1 MNNTILSQS
10 QIEGVGA
17 AFDMQRMLEQRT
29 RTLAAVTAIA
39 AAIRPGMVEEEAV
52 ALANS
57 LLAQRQM
64 RRGWHKVNLRF
75 GVNTTLHFHTASQPG
90 VVLGENDVFFID
102 IGPVFEHWE
111 GDAGDTFVV
120 GHDADLARCAADARA
135 VFHAARRRW
144 LAGGLSGRGLYDFAA
159 AEASRLGWV
168 LNLDM
173 NGHRISDFPHKAI
186 FSGSLAQIDF
196 APSAG
201 LWVLE
206 IQIRH
211 PTRPF
216 GAFFEDLLL
225 EDSHYLHG
233 NH

>member
-1 MNNTILSQS
+1 MARL
-10 QIEGVGA
+10 
-17 AFDMQRMLEQRT
+17 LEQRD
-29 RTLAAVTAIA
+29 RTHEAITAIA
-39 AAIRPGMVEEEAV
+39 REIHPGMHEEEAV
-52 ALANS
+52 ALANGV
-57 LLAQRQM
+57 LAERQM

-75 GVNTTLHFHTASQPG
+75 GVNTTLHFHTTSQPG
-90 VVLGENDVFFID
+90 VVLSENDIFFID
-102 IGPVFEHWE
+102 IGPVFDRWE
-111 GDAGDTFVV
+111 GDGGDTFVV
-120 GHDADLARCAADARA
+120 GHDADLTRCANDARA

-144 LAGGLSGRGLYDFAA
+144 LSDALSGRALYDFAA
-159 AEASRLGWV
+159 AEAARLGWV

-186 FSGSLAQIDF
+186 FAGSLAQIDF

-225 EDSHYLHG
+225 DDSHFQ
-233 NH
+233 

>member
-1 MNNTILSQS
+1 VATNLSQS
-10 QIEGVGA
+10 QIEGVGES
-17 AFDMQRMLEQRT
+17 FDMARLLEQRA
-29 RTLAAVTAIA
+29 RTHDAVTAIA
-39 AAIRPGMVEEEAV
+39 AAMRPGMLEEEAV
-52 ALANS
+52 TLANS
-57 LLAQRQM
+57 LLAERQM

-75 GVNTTLHFHTASQPG
+75 GINTTLHFHTASQPG
-90 VVLGENDVFFID
+90 VVLGENDIFFID
-102 IGPVFEHWE
+102 IGPVFENWE
-111 GDAGDTFVV
+111 GDAGDTFVL
-120 GHDADLARCAADARA
+120 GHDTDMARCAADARA

-144 LAGGLSGRGLYDFAA
+144 LAGRLTGRALYDFAA
-159 AEASRLGWV
+159 REASRLGWV

-196 APSAG
+196 APAAG

-225 EDSHYLHG
+225 DDSHFG
-233 NH
+233 PP

>member
-1 MNNTILSQS
+1 MAQLLT
-10 QIEGVGA
+10 
-17 AFDMQRMLEQRT
+17 QRG
-29 RTLAAVTAIA
+29 RTLEAVNAIA
-39 AAIRPGMVEEEAV
+39 AAMQPGMREEDAT
-52 ALANS
+52 ALANGM
-57 LLAQRQM
+57 LAERHM

-75 GVNTTLHFHTASQPG
+75 GVNTTLHFHTPSQPG
-90 VVLGENDVFFID
+90 VVLGASDILFID
-102 IGPVFEHWE
+102 IGPVFDHWE

-120 GHDADLARCAADARA
+120 GNDTDLARCAADARA

-144 LAGGLSGRGLYDFAA
+144 LADRLNGQELYDYAA
-159 AEASRLGWV
+159 AEAARLGWV

-186 FSGSLAQIDF
+186 FGGSLAEIDF
-196 APSAG
+196 VPSAG

-225 EDSHYLHG
+225 EDSHFE
-233 NH
+233 

>member
-1 MNNTILSQS
+1 MERLLQ
-10 QIEGVGA
+10 
-17 AFDMQRMLEQRT
+17 QRKRT
-29 RTLAAVTAIA
+29 YDAVVAIA
-39 AAIRPGMVEEEAV
+39 AMIRPGMREEDAV
-52 ALANS
+52 TLANS
-57 LLAQRQM
+57 MLAERQM

-75 GVNTTLHFHTASQPG
+75 GVNTTLHFHTPSQPG
-90 VVLGENDVFFID
+90 VVLGENDIFFID
-102 IGPVFEHWE
+102 IGPVFENWE
-111 GDAGDTFVV
+111 GDGGDTFVV
-120 GHDADLARCAADARA
+120 GEDADLARCAHDARA

-144 LAGGLSGRGLYDFAA
+144 LADGLSGRALYEFAA
-159 AEASRLGWV
+159 ADASRLGWV

-186 FSGSLAQIDF
+186 FAGSLAEIDF

-211 PTRPF
+211 PTKPF

-225 EDSHYLHG
+225 DDSYF
-233 NH
+233 

>member
-1 MNNTILSQS
+1 MNTNLNQS

-17 AFDMQRMLEQRT
+17 AFDMARLLEQRA
-29 RTLAAVTAIA
+29 RTLEAVTAIA
-39 AAIRPGMVEEEAV
+39 AAVRPGMLEEEAV

-90 VVLGENDVFFID
+90 VVLGKSDIFFID
-102 IGPVFEHWE
+102 IGPVFENWE

-120 GHDADLARCAADARA
+120 GQDADLVRCAADARK
-135 VFHAARRRW
+135 VFHAARHRW
-144 LAGGLSGRGLYDFAA
+144 MAGDLSGRALYDFAA
-159 AEASRLGWV
+159 AEASRLGWE

-196 APSAG
+196 APTAG

-211 PTRPF
+211 PTRSF

-225 EDSHYLHG
+225 DDSHFK
-233 NH
+233 

>member
-1 MNNTILSQS
+1 VVTNLSQP
-10 QIEGVGA
+10 QIEAVGEG
-17 AFDMQRMLEQRT
+17 FDRARLLEQRA
-29 RTLAAVTAIA
+29 RTHEAVTAIA
-39 AAIRPGMVEEEAV
+39 AAIRPGMREEEAV

-57 LLAQRQM
+57 LLAERRM

-90 VVLGENDVFFID
+90 VVLGENDIFFID

-111 GDAGDTFVV
+111 GDGGDTFVV
-120 GHDADLARCAADARA
+120 GNDADLARCAADARA

-144 LAGGLSGRGLYDFAA
+144 LAAGFSDRALYGFAA

-186 FSGSLAQIDF
+186 FGGSLAEIDF
-196 APSAG
+196 APSPG

-225 EDSHYLHG
+225 DDSHFPG
-233 NH
+233 PP

>member
-1 MNNTILSQS
+1 MAQLL
-10 QIEGVGA
+10 
-17 AFDMQRMLEQRT
+17 MQRG
-29 RTLAAVTAIA
+29 RTLEAVNAIA
-39 AAIRPGMVEEEAV
+39 AAMRPGMREEDAT
-52 ALANS
+52 ALANGM
-57 LLAQRQM
+57 LAERHM

-75 GVNTTLHFHTASQPG
+75 GVNTTLHFHTPSQPG
-90 VVLGENDVFFID
+90 VVLGESDILFID
-102 IGPVFEHWE
+102 IGPVFDHWE

-120 GHDADLARCAADARA
+120 GNDADFARCAADARA

-144 LAGGLSGRGLYDFAA
+144 LADRLNGQELYDYAA
-159 AEASRLGWV
+159 AEAARLGWV

-186 FSGSLAQIDF
+186 FGGSLAEIDF
-196 APSAG
+196 VPSAG

-225 EDSHYLHG
+225 EDTHFE
-233 NH
+233 

>member
-1 MNNTILSQS
+1 MAYL
-10 QIEGVGA
+10 
-17 AFDMQRMLEQRT
+17 LEQRT
-29 RTLAAVTAIA
+29 RTHEAVKAIA
-39 AAIRPGMVEEEAV
+39 AAMRPGMREEDAV
-52 ALANS
+52 VLANS
-57 LLAQRQM
+57 LLAERQM

-75 GVNTTLHFHTASQPG
+75 GVNTTLHFHTPSQPG
-90 VVLGENDVFFID
+90 VVLGTSDIFFID

-120 GHDADLARCAADARA
+120 GNDADLARCAADARA
-135 VFHAARRRW
+135 VFHSARRRW
-144 LAGGLSGRGLYDFAA
+144 LADRLNGRELYDYAA
-159 AEASRLGWV
+159 AEAARLGWV

-186 FSGSLAQIDF
+186 FGGSLAEIDF
-196 APSAG
+196 VPSAG

-225 EDSHYLHG
+225 DDTHF
-233 NH
+233 

>member
-1 MNNTILSQS
+1 MERL
-10 QIEGVGA
+10 
-17 AFDMQRMLEQRT
+17 LEQRK
-29 RTLAAVTAIA
+29 RTYDAVMAIA
-39 AAIRPGMVEEEAV
+39 AVIRPGMREEDAV
-52 ALANS
+52 TLANNM
-57 LLAQRQM
+57 LAERQM

-75 GVNTTLHFHTASQPG
+75 GVNTTLHFHTPSQPG
-90 VVLGENDVFFID
+90 VVLGENDIFFID

-111 GDAGDTFVV
+111 GDGGDTFVV
-120 GHDADLARCAADARA
+120 GEDADLARCANDARA

-144 LAGGLSGRGLYDFAA
+144 LAEGFSGRALYEFAA

-186 FSGSLAQIDF
+186 FSGSLAEIDF

-225 EDSHYLHG
+225 QDRYF
-233 NH
+233 

>member
-1 MNNTILSQS
+1 VDTPLSQA
-10 QIEGVGA
+10 QIEGVGE
-17 AFDMQRMLEQRT
+17 AFDMARLLEQRA
-29 RTLAAVTAIA
+29 RTNEAVKAIA
-39 AAIRPGMVEEEAV
+39 AAMRPGMIEEEAV

-75 GVNTTLHFHTASQPG
+75 GINTTLHFHTASQPG
-90 VVLGENDVFFID
+90 VALGKSDIFFID
-102 IGPVFEHWE
+102 IGPVFENWE

-120 GHDADLARCAADARA
+120 GQDADLLRCAADARA

-144 LAGGLSGRGLYDFAA
+144 LAGNLSGRGLYDFAA

-186 FSGSLAQIDF
+186 FSGSLAEIEF

-211 PTRPF
+211 PTQPF

-225 EDSHYLHG
+225 DDSHFQ
-233 NH
+233 

>member
-1 MNNTILSQS
+1 MDTNLSQS
-10 QIEGVGA
+10 QIEGVGE
-17 AFDMQRMLEQRT
+17 AFDMARLLQQRART
-29 RTLAAVTAIA
+29 NEAVKAIA
-39 AAIRPGMVEEEAV
+39 AAMRPGMLEEQAV

-57 LLAQRQM
+57 LLAGRQM

-90 VVLGENDVFFID
+90 VVLGENDIFFID
-102 IGPVFEHWE
+102 IGPVFENWE
-111 GDAGDTFVV
+111 GDAGDTFVM
-120 GHDADLARCAADARA
+120 GQDAELARCAADARA
-135 VFHAARRRW
+135 VFHAARHRW
-144 LAGGLSGRGLYDFAA
+144 LAGAISGRGLYDFAA

-196 APSAG
+196 APTAG

-225 EDSHYLHG
+225 DDSHFQ
-233 NH
+233 

>member
-1 MNNTILSQS
+1 VVTNLSQL
-10 QIEGVGA
+10 QIEAVGE
-17 AFDMQRMLEQRT
+17 AFDMARLLEQRV
-29 RTLAAVTAIA
+29 RTHQAITAIA
-39 AAIRPGMVEEEAV
+39 AAIRPGMREEEAV

-57 LLAQRQM
+57 MLAERQM

-75 GVNTTLHFHTASQPG
+75 GVNTTLHFHSASQPG
-90 VVLGENDVFFID
+90 VVLGENDIFFID

-111 GDAGDTFVV
+111 GDGGDTFIV

-135 VFHAARRRW
+135 VFHAARHRW
-144 LAGGLSGRGLYDFAA
+144 LAEGLSGRALYEFAA
-159 AEASRLGWV
+159 TEASRLGWV

-186 FSGSLAQIDF
+186 FAGSLAEIDF
-196 APSAG
+196 APANG

-225 EDSHYLHG
+225 EDSHFPIIRQG
-233 NH
+233 

>member
-1 MNNTILSQS
+1 MERL
-10 QIEGVGA
+10 
-17 AFDMQRMLEQRT
+17 LEQRK
-29 RTLAAVTAIA
+29 RTYDAVMAIA
-39 AAIRPGMVEEEAV
+39 AVIRPGMLEEDAV
-52 ALANS
+52 TLANGM
-57 LLAQRQM
+57 LAERQM

-75 GVNTTLHFHTASQPG
+75 GVNTTLHFHTPSQPG
-90 VVLGENDVFFID
+90 VVLGENDIFFID

-120 GHDADLARCAADARA
+120 GEDADLVRCANDARA
-135 VFHAARRRW
+135 VFHAARRQW
-144 LAGGLSGRGLYDFAA
+144 LAEGLSGRALYEFAA
-159 AEASRLGWV
+159 TEASRLGWV

-186 FSGSLAQIDF
+186 FTGSLAEIDF

-225 EDSHYLHG
+225 EDSYF
-233 NH
+233 